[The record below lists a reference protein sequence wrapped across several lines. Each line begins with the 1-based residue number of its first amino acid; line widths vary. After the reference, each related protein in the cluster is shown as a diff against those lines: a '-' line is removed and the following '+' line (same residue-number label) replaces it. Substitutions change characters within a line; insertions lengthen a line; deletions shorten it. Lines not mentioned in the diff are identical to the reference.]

1 MAVNLDNF
9 GIINGTLQADPTI
22 LTNQDGSKKV
32 LMIVNVSD
40 MTRDTNG
47 NRTFQQIPVQ
57 AFIPK
62 TYNGIG
68 PYKYLHQNDEVHIEY
83 ILKSNLFQNE
93 INLIV
98 QIDTIKFGKDVR
110 TPSPNTTK
118 LIEEIETPQEKPET
132 KTVQT
137 EPETIPATTKYN
149 NQMEEDELQFGQ

>member
-9 GIINGTLQADPTI
+9 GIINGTLQSDPTI

-32 LMIVNVSD
+32 LMIVNTSD
-40 MTRDTNG
+40 MTRDKNG

-93 INLIV
+93 INLIA
-98 QIDTIKFGKDVR
+98 QIDTIKFGKDVKVP
-110 TPSPNTTK
+110 TTTK
-118 LIEEIETPQEKPET
+118 NNQETPIPPEIKET
-132 KTVQT
+132 NIT
-137 EPETIPATTKYN
+137 ENNIVTTDISRK
-149 NQMEEDELQFGQ
+149 QQIEDADELPLKK